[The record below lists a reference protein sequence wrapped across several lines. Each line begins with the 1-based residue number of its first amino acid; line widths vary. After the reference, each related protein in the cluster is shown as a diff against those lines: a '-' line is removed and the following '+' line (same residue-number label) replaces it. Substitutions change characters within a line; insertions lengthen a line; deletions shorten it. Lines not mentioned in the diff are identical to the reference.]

1 MAERELIFDV
11 NELHVVSVTC
21 KSCNYGTI
29 FDLDSV
35 KPNPQAGTNVTFYL
49 KCKCNCGE
57 SAVNEVDK
65 MLTML
70 WSAYQ
75 SLKSL
80 KKQRVEFRVR
90 PDFAD
95 KTAC

>member
-1 MAERELIFDV
+1 MAEKELIFDV
-11 NELHVVSVTC
+11 QELHVVSVTC
-21 KSCNYGTI
+21 KTCNYGAI
-29 FDLDSV
+29 FDLESV

-49 KCKCNCGE
+49 KFECNCGA

-65 MLTML
+65 MLTSL

-80 KKQRVEFRVR
+80 TKQRVEFRVR
-90 PDFAD
+90 P
-95 KTAC
+95 K